1 MGTCDE
7 RQAGGFFAH
16 KVGEDDG
23 VPDAHPDEDG
33 ATENLAQL
41 GHEPVIQRERGQL
54 VRARGEDE
62 RPRPEVKP
70 AVLLDEIAAG
80 E

>member
-1 MGTCDE
+1 MASPT
-7 RQAGGFFAH
+7 RTPTRTVQ
-16 KVGEDDG
+16 
-23 VPDAHPDEDG
+23 PS
-33 ATENLAQL
+33 NLAQL
-41 GHEPVIQRERGQL
+41 GHELVIQRERGQL

>member
-1 MGTCDE
+1 V
-7 RQAGGFFAH
+7 R
-16 KVGEDDG
+16 
-23 VPDAHPDEDG
+23 
-33 ATENLAQL
+33 ATNVRLGDSSPTRSVKTMASPTRTPTRTVQPSSLGQL
-41 GHEPVIQRERGQL
+41 GHEPVIQWHRGQL

-70 AVLLDEIAAG
+70 AVALDEIAAS